1 MCILTDNTICIF
13 LNNAYEKVP
22 RCYNSV
28 GYGLQSRLDKEDT
41 ELSHTIELRKVSKY
55 YAGEDSV
62 SMGFSRIDLDLDIG
76 EFVAITGESG
86 SGKST
91 LLNVI
96 SGLDTYEEG
105 EMFVCGEDTTAYG
118 TEDYEVYRKTY
129 IGNIFQDFNLINSY
143 TVYQNIEV
151 VMLLSGKKKSE
162 CRDRILELIDLV
174 GLSRYR
180 RTKVSRLSGG
190 QKQRVA
196 IARALAKNAPIIVA
210 DEPTGNLDSK
220 SAESVMET
228 LAKVS
233 TDKLVVIVTHNYEQ
247 AEPYITRKLTMHDGK
262 IIEDKTVAPPRLS
275 SAEEYRAE
283 PVAVTEGEDGAAAK
297 PQPREGRVARAVKAE
312 RAADAGKISA
322 HGEAVKPRRMRPGSE
337 LRLGVRNTFNL
348 PAKFILLFIVY
359 FFVSTAVLS
368 QYATTKNSMHE
379 SDLLGSNPYF
389 ANTSSDR
396 IIVKKVDESNFTDAD
411 FNAVSSTPNIKQ
423 IVKNDLAIDSGV
435 SFSMGDFYIEGPVMP
450 VDSLDA
456 SDVTYGHMPENDFE
470 IVVKLDPSSDAFL
483 AAGDGAE
490 QYIGAAV
497 QLQDMAQMQSYQ
509 FEDDITV
516 AGIIVDDS
524 LDADSDYSLYGYS
537 TIYASDEVSTELLV
551 SMMAATSSSTLDF
564 SGTKVD
570 CEYDRSVFAS
580 PKVPDGKVYIFE
592 DQTYYFEDE
601 EAVGKEF
608 GLEIRNR
615 FFESEG
621 EYTIDKVVTSKNC
634 KELLGIPKDEYD
646 MFYNCVFISNDD
658 FRKLFD
664 KGFYQISAY
673 MENEQDSDD
682 TQEALREKG
691 FTTLALKDSLS
702 DSSGGFDVLLNLMT
716 YGRLALEFIILFF
729 IAYAVI
735 RLIMRSRN
743 SYYSTLRILGATKSN
758 TDNILRVEL
767 ILMMLIAYGV
777 DIAFVVLVKKGI
789 LQKLVNLN
797 MDPVVKLLH
806 YLTSAD
812 YAILGAVLLLMSLL
826 IANRY
831 SRHIFTKS
839 AMKAFREGA

>member
-1 MCILTDNTICIF
+1 
-13 LNNAYEKVP
+13 
-22 RCYNSV
+22 
-28 GYGLQSRLDKEDT
+28 
-41 ELSHTIELRKVSKY
+41 LSHTIELRKVSKY

-62 SMGFSRIDLDLDIG
+62 SLGFSRIDLDLDIG

-143 TVYQNIEV
+143 TVYQNIET
-151 VMLLSGKKKSE
+151 VMLLCGKKKRE
-162 CRDRILELIDLV
+162 CKQRINELIDLV

-210 DEPTGNLDSK
+210 DEPTGNLDSA
-220 SAESVMET
+220 SAESVMDT

-233 TDKLVVIVTHNYEQ
+233 KDKLVVIVTHNYEQ
-247 AEPYITRKLTMHDGK
+247 AEPYVTRKLTMHDGK

-275 SAEEYRAE
+275 ETADIYAEA
-283 PVAVTEGEDGAAAK
+283 GIEDAAAALEAAAAGAGSL
-297 PQPREGRVARAVKAE
+297 QPREGRVARAEKAE
-312 RAADAGKISA
+312 QAAEAGKLTA
-322 HGEAVKPRRMRPGSE
+322 HGEAEEVPKKMRKGAE
-337 LRLGVRNTFNL
+337 VRLGLRNTFNL

-379 SDLLGSNPYF
+379 SELLGGNPYF
-389 ANTSSDR
+389 LNSAPDR
-396 IIVKKVDESNFTDAD
+396 IIVKKSDESSFTDAD
-411 FNAVSSTPNIKQ
+411 FDEVLATPNIKG
-423 IVKNDLAIDSGV
+423 IVKNDLALDSGV
-435 SFSMGDFYIEGPVMP
+435 SFNLGEFYVEGPVMP
-450 VDSLDA
+450 M
-456 SDVTYGHMPENDFE
+456 SDVSESDITFGHMPENDYE
-470 IVVKLDPSSDAFL
+470 IVVRMSASSDPLVFNG
-483 AAGDGAE
+483 GDGE
-490 QYIGAAV
+490 TYIGEEVA
-497 QLQDMAQMQSYQ
+497 LKDISQMQTYEFSNK
-509 FEDDITV
+509 IKV

-524 LDADSDYSLYGYS
+524 ADEDSDYMLYGYS
-537 TIYASDEVSTELLV
+537 TIYASESVSNELLI
-551 SMMAATSSSTLDF
+551 SMMAAMSKTELNFNGVRVNSDYSRSIYSSS
-564 SGTKVD
+564 
-570 CEYDRSVFAS
+570 
-580 PKVPDGKVYIFE
+580 KVPDGKVYLFE
-592 DQTYYFEDE
+592 DQTYYYKDD
-601 EAVGKEF
+601 EAVGKGF
-608 GLEIRNR
+608 SIRVKNR

-621 EYTIDKVVTSKNC
+621 KYTVDKILTSKNC
-634 KELLGIPKDEYD
+634 KELVGIPKDEYD
-646 MFYNCVFISNDD
+646 MYYNCVFISNND
-658 FRKLFD
+658 FKKLFD
-664 KGFYQISAY
+664 QGFYQISAY
-673 MENEQDSDD
+673 MVNEQDSAE

-691 FTTLALKDSLS
+691 FTTLALKDSYS
-702 DSSGGFDVLLNLMT
+702 DMTGGFDVVINLMT
-716 YGRLALEFIILFF
+716 YGRLLIEFIILFF

-743 SYYSTLRILGATKSN
+743 SYYSTLRILGATKRN

-767 ILMMLIAYGV
+767 ILMMIIAYGV
-777 DIAFVVLVKKGI
+777 DIAFVVLVSKGI
-789 LQKLVNLN
+789 LQDLVQNELEE
-797 MDPVVKLLH
+797 VTKLLY
-806 YLTSAD
+806 YLTPLD
-812 YAILGAVLLLMSLL
+812 YGILGGVLLLMSLL